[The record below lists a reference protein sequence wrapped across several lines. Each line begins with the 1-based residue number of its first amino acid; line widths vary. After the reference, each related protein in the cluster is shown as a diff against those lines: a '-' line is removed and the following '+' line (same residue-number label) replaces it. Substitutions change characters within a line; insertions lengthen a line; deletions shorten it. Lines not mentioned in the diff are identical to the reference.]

1 MRAPLALAAAVF
13 AAGCAHLAPLRPA
26 QSGQVVAGDPQSAT
40 TELMGVR
47 LTVRPD
53 DWRGWPDDLD
63 QVLTPVEVLV
73 ENKSGKELDLR
84 PSLFSLLGPD
94 GRRWATLGPGEVRR
108 SLRAYRRWY
117 GAYYPG
123 WYGAYYPGWFGFYPR
138 PGFYRPW
145 LEPYPYSWWDAWP
158 AGPPAQPS
166 PRPSTAA
173 SLLDGGH
180 ASVLL
185 FFPVP
190 AEELPSLTVEARLTA
205 VGGEQLGEVRLPFV
219 RAR

>member
-1 MRAPLALAAAVF
+1 MRASIIAAAVL
-13 AAGCAHLAPLRPA
+13 AAGCAHVAPLRPA
-26 QSGQVVAGDPQSAT
+26 QSDQAAPGDPQSAAA
-40 TELMGVR
+40 ELAGVR

-63 QVLTPVEVLV
+63 QYVTPVEVLV
-73 ENKSGKELDLR
+73 ENKSGKELDLAPR
-84 PSLFSLLGPD
+84 LFSLIGPD
-94 GRRWATLGPGEVRR
+94 GRRYATLGPGDVRR
-108 SLRAYRRWY
+108 HLRAYRRWY
-117 GAYYPG
+117 GGP
-123 WYGAYYPGWFGFYPR
+123 YYPGWFGVYPW

-145 LEPYPYSWWDAWP
+145 LEPYPYYWWDPWP
-158 AGPPAQPS
+158 AGPPAQPV
-166 PRPSTAA
+166 PRPSSAT

-185 FFPVP
+185 FFAVP
-190 AEELPSLTVEARLTA
+190 ADELPSLTVEARLVA